1 MFRFGVAL
9 LLCALAAQAADLDVR
24 VANKALPGE
33 IGPEIAAL
41 LQPQALQVVQGDKPV
56 LEVWLAKELPLQS
69 KPSSPATAL
78 DAVKQAAILG
88 AVSVPG
94 VRRDYRDDEIAA
106 SIYTMR
112 FALQPQDGNHSGS
125 AEFPYFG
132 VLVPAKLDTKPD
144 GIKDFKEL
152 MKASSKET
160 STDHPMVL
168 SLRPV
173 TATDGSA
180 VKLTTPAAE
189 HKALRVKVPTKGADT
204 KEIAFEIVVE
214 GKGHK

>member
-1 MFRFGVAL
+1 
-9 LLCALAAQAADLDVR
+9 
-24 VANKALPGE
+24 
-33 IGPEIAAL
+33 
-41 LQPQALQVVQGDKPV
+41 
-56 LEVWLAKELPLQS
+56 
-69 KPSSPATAL
+69 
-78 DAVKQAAILG
+78 
-88 AVSVPG
+88 VPG
-94 VRRDYRDDEIAA
+94 ARRDYRDDEIAA
-106 SIYTMR
+106 SVYTMR

-125 AEFPYFG
+125 ADFPYFG

-144 GIKDFKEL
+144 GIKDYKEL

-173 TATDGSA
+173 TSAEGVA
-180 VKLTTPAAE
+180 VKLTTPAAD
-189 HKALRVKVPTKGADT
+189 HKAVRVKVPAKGPDT